1 MSEAPRTRSRL
12 EQPGSYATHPSDWG
26 RRALPAFC
34 RPIARAVAEAL
45 LADED
50 ERGNL
55 VAPSDAALDH
65 CVDTLDTWLGH
76 ASPELAKG
84 FVALSLA
91 MEALPLAVIGKPSRC
106 TRLALADRVHYLEAL
121 EGHRSGLFA
130 MLAVAFK
137 VPLCVPIFEQADGLA
152 ETGFDR
158 PTLAHRRKL
167 DVVASEPAE
176 VAR

>member
-50 ERGNL
+50 ERGTL

-91 MEALPLAVIGKPSRC
+91 MEALPLAVIGKPARC

>member
-1 MSEAPRTRSRL
+1 MSEALPKRPNLART
-12 EQPGSYATHPSDWG
+12 GSYDAHPCDWG
-26 RRALPAFC
+26 RRALPGFC

-45 LADED
+45 LADD
-50 ERGNL
+50 DGHGGL
-55 VAPSDAALDH
+55 VPPSDGALDH
-65 CVDTLDTWLGH
+65 CVDTLDRWLGH

-91 MEALPLAVIGKPSRC
+91 MEALPLAVIGKPARC
-106 TRLALADRVHYLEAL
+106 TRLSLADRVHYLEAL

-158 PTLAHRRKL
+158 PTLAHRRRL
-167 DVVASEPAE
+167 DVAPAAE